1 MRNSSALNGPRSG
14 GLSDRYAH
22 GVKKLHATEL
32 VNIERKL
39 RRRRLGPRDLE
50 ALQRRLADTQ
60 LRDVIR
66 LVERQPAKRGAE
78 LVRLLPPAR
87 AAALFDALAPAHQAD
102 IVEALGD
109 EQIPGLFDALGT
121 EDLVMLL
128 DNMEPEVAEQF
139 LSELDEED
147 RAYTNLILAYEKGS
161 VGRVM
166 SPNVEAVS
174 ATETAQEVVDKLR
187 SHVDDL
193 ETIYTVPVIDDLH
206 HVTGVLSLKDLFK
219 ARADDEVG
227 TIMREAQT
235 VLESEDAEYAARRL
249 IASGRLAYPV
259 VDNGQ
264 HLVGIFTYDEAQ
276 DIVEFADSEDSARQ
290 GGSESLKQPYL
301 STPVLNLVRSRIVWL
316 LVLAVSA
323 ILTVQVLGIFEDTL
337 AQVTVLSLFIP
348 LLTGTGGNTGNQAAT
363 TVTRALA
370 LHDVSKGDIFKVMW
384 RELRVGAT
392 LGAVLGILGLGIAW
406 AVFGQE
412 IGIVIGSTLFCVCAM
427 SATVGGIMP
436 IIARAVGADPAV
448 FSNPFISTF
457 CDATGLVIY
466 FLIAKSVLGL

>member
-1 MRNSSALNGPRSG
+1 M
-14 GLSDRYAH
+14 
-22 GVKKLHATEL
+22 
-32 VNIERKL
+32 
-39 RRRRLGPRDLE
+39 
-50 ALQRRLADTQ
+50 
-60 LRDVIR
+60 
-66 LVERQPAKRGAE
+66 
-78 LVRLLPPAR
+78 
-87 AAALFDALAPAHQAD
+87 
-102 IVEALGD
+102 
-109 EQIPGLFDALGT
+109 
-121 EDLVMLL
+121 
-128 DNMEPEVAEQF
+128 
-139 LSELDEED
+139 
-147 RAYTNLILAYEKGS
+147 
-161 VGRVM
+161 
-166 SPNVEAVS
+166 
-174 ATETAQEVVDKLR
+174 
-187 SHVDDL
+187 
-193 ETIYTVPVIDDLH
+193 
-206 HVTGVLSLKDLFK
+206 
-219 ARADDEVG
+219 
-227 TIMREAQT
+227 
-235 VLESEDAEYAARRL
+235 
-249 IASGRLAYPV
+249 

-370 LHDVSKGDIFKVMW
+370 LHDVTKGDIFKVMW

-392 LGAVLGILGLGIAW
+392 LGSVLGILGLGIAW

>member
-1 MRNSSALNGPRSG
+1 MQTADL
-14 GLSDRYAH
+14 A
-22 GVKKLHATEL
+22 
-32 VNIERKL
+32 NIERRL
-39 RRRRLGPRDLE
+39 RRRRLSPRDL
-50 ALQRRLADTQ
+50 AAMQHKLAGMD
-60 LRDVIR
+60 LRDIVR
-66 LVERQPAKRGAE
+66 LVERQPSRRGAE
-78 LVRLLPPAR
+78 LVRLLPAPR
-87 AAALFDALAPAHQAD
+87 AAVLFDALAPAHQAE

-109 EQIPGLFDALGT
+109 HQIPGLFDALGT

-128 DNMEPEVAEQF
+128 DHMDPEVAERV
-139 LSELDEED
+139 LNELDEDD
-147 RAYTNLILAYEKGS
+147 RAYTDLILAYEKGS

-166 SPNVEAVS
+166 SPNVEAVG

-187 SHVDDL
+187 AHVDDL
-193 ETIYTVPVIDDLH
+193 ETIYTVPVIDDMH

-227 TIMREAQT
+227 TIMRETPT
-235 VLESEDAEYAARRL
+235 VVESEDAEYAARRL
-249 IASGRLAYPV
+249 LASGHLAYPV

-370 LHDVSKGDIFKVMW
+370 LHDVTKGDIFKVMW

-392 LGAVLGILGLGIAW
+392 LGSVLGILGLGIAW